1 MQKLKLQILTEIS
14 NKWKIQNNEYLNDI
28 PIAVS
33 EKSTNKKCI
42 YMPLEIFDLND
53 FDKINSRITEF
64 EKVYLLDENENLEI
78 INFNEFDISDYTNIT
93 LIESN
98 FNWIINI
105 SIVFT
110 GIGQVISF
118 GGKQMIEF
126 IYGTF
131 SEKENRITEW

>member
-93 LIESN
+93 LI
-98 FNWIINI
+98 
-105 SIVFT
+105 
-110 GIGQVISF
+110 
-118 GGKQMIEF
+118 
-126 IYGTF
+126 
-131 SEKENRITEW
+131 

>member
-131 SEKENRITEW
+131 SEKENWITEW